1 MAGGHRSGT
10 AWHGTALHGT
20 ARPAARR
27 RREARAAG
35 APCRSEGRRAAR
47 GRQGA
52 AGGRARRG
60 GRPAGGG
67 GKRAGAASL
76 EAAAAGRFGVGADA
90 RGGRPGTGSLAARTV
105 AGGGAARPQV
115 PRTRESVLRGTE
127 RAEGAGTGALPRAL
141 RLAGAPAAAHSPR
154 PVRGGSAGVAVSGE
168 LAHCESSPRSP
179 RFARRCPPAGRQPP
193 RDGRGP
199 RRAPRLPPEGRAGTP
214 RARCPPA
221 GLPVPR
227 PPAPC
232 SRAVRCGGTRRRLR
246 RAVSGAVPLSA

>member
-141 RLAGAPAAAHSPR
+141 RLAGAPAAAPSPR

-168 LAHCESSPRSP
+168 LAHCESSPRRP
-179 RFARRCPPAGRQPP
+179 RFTRRCPPAAGNPRGMAGGLAGLRASPRRDEREHRGLGALPP
-193 RDGRGP
+193 GSQCRARLLRAPGPCGAVGRG
-199 RRAPRLPPEGRAGTP
+199 
-214 RARCPPA
+214 
-221 GLPVPR
+221 
-227 PPAPC
+227 
-232 SRAVRCGGTRRRLR
+232 GGCAAL
-246 RAVSGAVPLSA
+246 